1 MCLGFV
7 TNAKPYSSSGVY
19 DTLRV
24 ESVHRGRGLKGRLQ
38 NLERVFGMM
47 KRWTSK
53 SPLASDVPLA
63 LNWVHQSKC
72 RPDRFS
78 DVLPRYVRE
87 VCSSEVCP

>member
-7 TNAKPYSSSGVY
+7 TNAKPYSSSDITG
-19 DTLRV
+19 RK
-24 ESVHRGRGLKGRLQ
+24 RAPGRGLKGRLQ
-38 NLERVFGMM
+38 NLERVFGM

-63 LNWVHQSKC
+63 LNWVQSKC

-87 VCSSEVCP
+87 VCP